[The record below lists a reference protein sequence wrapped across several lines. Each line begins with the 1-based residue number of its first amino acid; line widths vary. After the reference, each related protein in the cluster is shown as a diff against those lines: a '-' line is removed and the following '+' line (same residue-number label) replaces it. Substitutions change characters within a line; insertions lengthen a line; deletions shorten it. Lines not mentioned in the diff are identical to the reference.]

1 MPLLPNT
8 AEDEPSPKLNV
19 QHTFGPGY
27 VSFVFSF
34 RESFTGLWAN
44 SRQAVVARF
53 PLAPTRLSPP
63 LFVSCS
69 ITFEFHLNMCGVVMG
84 TQPTSHVS
92 MCHKHNG

>member
-44 SRQAVVARF
+44 SRQAVVAGF
-53 PLAPTRLSPP
+53 L
-63 LFVSCS
+63 
-69 ITFEFHLNMCGVVMG
+69 
-84 TQPTSHVS
+84 
-92 MCHKHNG
+92 